1 MRFVNL
7 SLREHVKKEELSFT
21 VDIEENQRLH
31 ANFIFWEA

>member
-1 MRFVNL
+1 MRFV
-7 SLREHVKKEELSFT
+7 KKEEELSFT